1 MSRTKL
7 SMLAVWAGICAVPLQ
22 AHAEE
27 LSAYD
32 CLIEPHA
39 VVDVSTR
46 EDGVMEEIA
55 VKRGDVVKKGQVL
68 ARLESGV
75 EALAVELATARA
87 EMRSQIEAKQAA
99 LKYLR
104 AQYQRIDDLYKKK
117 AIPFHEKDKALTDVI
132 LAEAEL
138 REANEN
144 FRLAQIEKERA
155 EEILKRR
162 TIRSSVDGVVVQV
175 MLQPG
180 ESVEERPILVVAQ
193 VDPLN
198 VEIILS
204 EKKYGSIKVGSK
216 AEVQPLLR
224 GVEPRVAAVTVV
236 DRVIDAASNT
246 FGVRLEMANPDYTI
260 PGGIRCEIRFL
271 SGDEAV
277 AVAQ

>member
-1 MSRTKL
+1 
-7 SMLAVWAGICAVPLQ
+7 MLAALAGICAAPLQ
-22 AHAEE
+22 AEE

-104 AQYQRIDDLYKKK
+104 SQYQRIDDLYKKK

-224 GVEPRVAAVTVV
+224 GVESRVAAVTVV